1 MKMSSRRSHLG
12 FVLFV
17 CSCALLFAYV
27 VWFVFF
33 KPALR
38 IEGKERISIADFGN
52 GATVTHAFVMPVD
65 GLHGVSV
72 KISVDRP
79 STLTFSYKLLQ
90 LSNTSPGGENRLD
103 AYAEIHGWSDRLT
116 VASGERWH
124 RVTFPSVAASKDG
137 WYAFEIR
144 LLDASPARGPTTADA
159 WPAVSIAASQD
170 NPAGGG
176 KFWIDGVRQPGS
188 PFLLAYVRS
197 DGMQI
202 ALLLAYLL
210 TLAALIYV
218 TFFAGGRAHDAL
230 LRLLR
235 SVLLPQAVT
244 VIALVVG
251 LPLFL
256 RSPLWADLT
265 LYDVA
270 ARNLLWGGVH
280 YRDVFDTNLPGFVWI
295 MALIRGALGF
305 DLLALRLVDLA
316 IVTGIV
322 LLIDRIAKLGGA
334 SPVAR
339 WWAIAGAAVLYP
351 STVEIA
357 HAQRDTWMALPAAAA
372 VLLRLRR
379 LNRRGVT
386 RGRIF
391 LDSALEGALWGVA
404 VWIKPHCLLMAAGVW
419 LFSVWRVANTGERR
433 LTGFAADLL
442 GNVASGLALAV
453 LGIGGI
459 ALSGGW
465 PYFWDILTVW
475 APEYT
480 RLARREFAGRFYQEL
495 HWFPPWSLW
504 LIPTVPLAMLSILD
518 APFWSS
524 AHDGEPG
531 PGPMGRVL
539 PRWLWVHAADPEA
552 RFARGGLA
560 VLYLVWAA
568 QSFVVQ
574 RGRMYVHLAELFL
587 MFGLWAAH
595 RWSMP
600 AVVITSLALTSTAW
614 LVGDAVPQVRTSLY
628 QIAVHDSRPASEPD
642 KEHYFVRHPLADLER
657 LRIWPDCWRGNM
669 TEQERFVLWGRL
681 QRLSEHVAAFS
692 WDELGEVADYLQSR
706 GVQDGELIAWDDTPH
721 ALYLM
726 LGIKPGLRF
735 MHIHTAQ
742 SISMRGYAQ
751 VQSELASKAG
761 VARFAVGDLARTRII
776 GPPLSSR
783 ELLPQTL
790 PAGERSRFPF
800 NQETVFRSRSGQGRY
815 TVHELAPPLGDHP
828 RPSEMP

>member
-1 MKMSSRRSHLG
+1 M
-12 FVLFV
+12 

-27 VWFVFF
+27 VWFVVF

-79 STLTFSYKLLQ
+79 STLTFSYKLMQ
-90 LSNTSPGGENRLD
+90 LSDTSPGGENRLD
-103 AYAEIHGWSDRLT
+103 AYAEIHRWSDRLT
-116 VASGERWH
+116 VRSGERWH

-144 LLDASPARGPTTADA
+144 LLDASPAGGPTTADT

-170 NPAGGG
+170 NPARGG
-176 KFWIDGVRQPGS
+176 KLWIDGVRQPGS
-188 PFLLAYVRS
+188 LFLLAHVRS
-197 DGMQI
+197 DGIQI
-202 ALLLAYLL
+202 ALLLAYLW

-218 TFFAGGRAHDAL
+218 TFFAGGRAHNAL

-244 VIALVVG
+244 VIALVIG

-256 RSPLWADLT
+256 RSPLWTDLT

-295 MALIRGALGF
+295 MVLIRGALGF
-305 DLLALRLVDLA
+305 DPLALRLVDLA

-351 STVEIA
+351 STVEMA

-379 LNRRGVT
+379 LNRTGVS
-386 RGRIF
+386 RGRVF
-391 LDSALEGALWGVA
+391 RDSALEGALWGVA

-419 LFSVWRVANTGERR
+419 LFSVWRVANTAERR
-433 LTGFAADLL
+433 FAGFAADLL
-442 GNVASGLALAV
+442 GNLACGLALAV

-475 APEYT
+475 APEYA
-480 RLARREFAGRFYQEL
+480 RLARREFAGRYHQEL

-524 AHDGEPG
+524 AHDGEPR
-531 PGPMGRVL
+531 PGPVGRIL
-539 PRWLWVHAADPEA
+539 PRWLWVHAAES
-552 RFARGGLA
+552 GGALRPRRAGRALPRLGRA
-560 VLYLVWAA
+560 VLRGPARLRVRAPGRALPDVRPLGGTPLVDAGGGDHVA
-568 QSFVVQ
+568 GPDQHGVACRR
-574 RGRMYVHLAELFL
+574 RGPPSAHQPLPDCRARQPAGLGTGQGTLFRPPSA
-587 MFGLWAAH
+587 G
-595 RWSMP
+595 R
-600 AVVITSLALTSTAW
+600 
-614 LVGDAVPQVRTSLY
+614 
-628 QIAVHDSRPASEPD
+628 SRA
-642 KEHYFVRHPLADLER
+642 LADLAGLLAR
-657 LRIWPDCWRGNM
+657 
-669 TEQERFVLWGRL
+669 
-681 QRLSEHVAAFS
+681 EHDRTGALCLVGAVAAS
-692 WDELGEVADYLQSR
+692 
-706 GVQDGELIAWDDTPH
+706 
-721 ALYLM
+721 
-726 LGIKPGLRF
+726 
-735 MHIHTAQ
+735 
-742 SISMRGYAQ
+742 
-751 VQSELASKAG
+751 
-761 VARFAVGDLARTRII
+761 
-776 GPPLSSR
+776 
-783 ELLPQTL
+783 
-790 PAGERSRFPF
+790 
-800 NQETVFRSRSGQGRY
+800 
-815 TVHELAPPLGDHP
+815 
-828 RPSEMP
+828 